1 MKSSPLLNTILIPPL
16 PGRDAVDIFKCSG
29 KMKLVGIA
37 HRIADVCDGK
47 LGQLQKLSRF
57 RHTIRDKE
65 LLRGFPHIFVK
76 NLSEITPV
84 EPAGISDILHRNIVL
99 EILLNKGYG
108 FFYIKIPQSIALAAL
123 HPGGGTDKAVDKKME
138 MSNQVKGRSI
148 FMVDNI

>member
-1 MKSSPLLNTILIPPL
+1 
-16 PGRDAVDIFKCSG
+16 
-29 KMKLVGIA
+29 MKLIGIA

-99 EILLNKGYG
+99 EILFNKRIWLLLYKNPAKYCSGG
-108 FFYIKIPQSIALAAL
+108 FASRRRN
-123 HPGGGTDKAVDKKME
+123 G
-138 MSNQVKGRSI
+138 
-148 FMVDNI
+148 